1 MESLWSHAG
10 QGLLI
15 RKNINIVRS
24 YLEKKIRIVPGIVS
38 PQLVLSQIRK
48 KQSPPANH
56 GYSVLIKRL
65 FIITETRFG
74 YCSLELCGGK
84 RG

>member
-1 MESLWSHAG
+1 MG
-10 QGLLI
+10 
-15 RKNINIVRS
+15 
-24 YLEKKIRIVPGIVS
+24 IVPGIVS
-38 PQLVLSQIRK
+38 PQMVLSQIRK

-74 YCSLELCGGK
+74 YRSLELCGGR

>member
-1 MESLWSHAG
+1 MG
-10 QGLLI
+10 
-15 RKNINIVRS
+15 
-24 YLEKKIRIVPGIVS
+24 IVPGIVS

-74 YCSLELCGGK
+74 YCYLELCGGK
-84 RG
+84 GG

>member
-1 MESLWSHAG
+1 MG
-10 QGLLI
+10 
-15 RKNINIVRS
+15 
-24 YLEKKIRIVPGIVS
+24 IVPGVVF

-48 KQSPPANH
+48 KQSPPENH

-65 FIITETRFG
+65 FLITEIRFG
-74 YCSLELCGGK
+74 HCSLELCGGK